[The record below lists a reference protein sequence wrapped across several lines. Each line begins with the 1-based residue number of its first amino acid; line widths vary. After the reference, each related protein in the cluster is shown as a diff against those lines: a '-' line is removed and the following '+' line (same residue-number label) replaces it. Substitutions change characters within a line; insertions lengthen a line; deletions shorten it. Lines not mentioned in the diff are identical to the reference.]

1 MRKLI
6 MDIPDD
12 DIEKIKANYAPT
24 SQYLAMKYML
34 DAINSGTICDIG
46 NPKYYELG
54 YNDGIQEMYRAFS
67 RIIGLT
73 EGRLT
78 ETEMDNIFGDH
89 QPYIILSKFD
99 SKHILDK
106 IKEYDKE
113 QEQYTLNEGDEVIWT
128 AGENN
133 EYTRTGIVTSVN
145 HFKGVTRYSIID
157 KNTYDTYDRLRR
169 DGEKQDMYTKTGK
182 RYKINFLDNLE
193 EEENNERTK

>member
-1 MRKLI
+1 MVKLI
-6 MDIPDD
+6 MDIQDD

-46 NPKYYELG
+46 NPKYYEMG
-54 YNDGIQEMYRAFS
+54 YNDGIQETNKAFF
-67 RIIGLT
+67 RILGLA
-73 EGRLT
+73 EERLT
-78 ETEMDNIFGDH
+78 EIEMDNMFGTH
-89 QPYIILSKFD
+89 QPYSILGRFSTRHII
-99 SKHILDK
+99 DK
-106 IKEYDKE
+106 IREYDKE
-113 QEQYTLNEGDEVIWT
+113 KEQYILNKGDEVIWT

-157 KNTYDTYDRLRR
+157 KNTYDTYDRLIR

-193 EEENNERTK
+193 EEEKNNEK